1 MAKDP
6 LQLPERNVHPINRG
20 FILLLVVAIIVS
32 FGVGAG
38 ATGSEPFV
46 IGAYLFGAVAAA
58 IAWGWDIRGKGL
70 LYAVGVLAL
79 GYSMAT
85 MLLTAQYWLLAGA
98 FVLAILG
105 IVLAALHR
113 LNKDLVRDRQR

>member
-32 FGVGAG
+32 VGVG

-85 MLLTAQYWLLAGA
+85 MLLTAQYWLLVGA

-113 LNKDLVRDRQR
+113 LNKQIEHDRRR

>member
-20 FILLLVVAIIVS
+20 FVLLLVVAIIVS
-32 FGVGAG
+32 VGVG

-85 MLLTAQYWLLAGA
+85 MLLAAQYWLLAGA

-113 LNKDLVRDRQR
+113 LNKQSMTDDDDR

>member
-32 FGVGAG
+32 VGVG

-58 IAWGWDIRGKGL
+58 IAWGWDIRGKRL

-85 MLLTAQYWLLAGA
+85 MLLAAQYWLLAGA

-113 LNKDLVRDRQR
+113 LNKQSMTDDDDR